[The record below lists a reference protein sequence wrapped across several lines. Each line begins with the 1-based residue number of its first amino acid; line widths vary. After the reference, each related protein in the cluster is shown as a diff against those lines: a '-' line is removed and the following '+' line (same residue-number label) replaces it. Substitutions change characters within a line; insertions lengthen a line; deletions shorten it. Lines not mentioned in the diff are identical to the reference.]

1 MASSL
6 HVPSRRIVS
15 RCLLAAIITDTS
27 TAARVGQ
34 RRDDV
39 GHIIVPVG
47 RQVCPCE
54 CVRVCPCVRVSVF
67 VCRVSCFQCECVL
80 FHFSININV
89 ETSPFN
95 QFNPPFNPLTGT
107 SSWTYVR
114 RGHRSDTTA
123 QGTPTTRSR
132 KAWKRVS
139 TQKRRM
145 LIFHPPDR
153 PRIPSP
159 RRGGNTLQNKT

>member
-54 CVRVCPCVRVSVF
+54 CVRVCPCPRVSVF
-67 VCRVSCFQCECVL
+67 MCRVISVSVSCFIFQSILTQKHPHLTHLTSHLTL
-80 FHFSININV
+80 F
-89 ETSPFN
+89 
-95 QFNPPFNPLTGT
+95 LTGT

-153 PRIPSP
+153 PRIPPP